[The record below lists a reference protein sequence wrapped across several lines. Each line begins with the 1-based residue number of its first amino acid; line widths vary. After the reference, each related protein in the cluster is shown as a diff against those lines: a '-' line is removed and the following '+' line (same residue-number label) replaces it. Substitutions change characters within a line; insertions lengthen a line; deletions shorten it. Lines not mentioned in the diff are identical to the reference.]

1 MLIPMISSHLPT
13 HLDLLTLPP
22 FCLPRVHF
30 KTALFL
36 LLWWTSSCDA
46 RVSQSGMSLC
56 IHQLSPFT
64 SLYPSKLFLVMCTNQ
79 QFSHIY
85 PLLSV
90 SRLPVYSQFFVLF
103 LIGLRRERQMANSG
117 QAGRRPSNTALMTAV
132 IEWSLYVKWHGYDR
146 SAGKDYFDCYTR
158 AVAGHCTFLKVWMH
172 S

>member
-13 HLDLLTLPP
+13 HLDPLTLPP

-64 SLYPSKLFLVMCTNQ
+64 SLYPSRLFLVMCTNQ

-103 LIGLRRERQMANSG
+103 LIGLRWERQMANSG
-117 QAGRRPSNTALMTAV
+117 QAGRQ
-132 IEWSLYVKWHGYDR
+132 
-146 SAGKDYFDCYTR
+146 
-158 AVAGHCTFLKVWMH
+158 VAIKHSFNDSCDWMEFICEMARLW
-172 S
+172 